1 MAGRS
6 HPVVRIVGHPQLRRL
21 AVAFGLFAIAE
32 NATWIAIT
40 VFAFTRGGVGEAGL
54 VAVVQLAPAVAV
66 APFAAYAGDRFRK
79 DVVLVVGYAVQAVTM
94 LATAAAMWGDAPGLI
109 VYAAATSAAVAV
121 TFTRPAVGSL
131 LPIATTTPTDLTAA
145 NVTMG
150 VLQFFGAFA
159 GPAIAGLLLR
169 GDGEPALVFASMGV
183 ALVVAALLVCRL
195 GLDRTMVHSEAAVGT
210 ADVIHD
216 ALGGFRTL
224 RSDADLRLLV
234 GVASLG
240 ALVVGACDVLV
251 VAVASGLFDE
261 SQPARAGLFG
271 AAFGLGALLG
281 ALGSVAFVGRTKL
294 AVPLAIAVGASGGA
308 MAMIAAMSHVAPV
321 VLLFVLCGTGESL
334 SSITA
339 SSLVQ
344 RFAPANVLSRV
355 FGVLE
360 GLEMA
365 AIAAGAAAASLLA
378 NWLGLRAGLLVLG
391 LIVPA
396 LVVAAAPRLRR
407 IDAAAPSP
415 RPELVEL
422 VLGIPML
429 ARLSPPTLERLLAG
443 MEAHEIDAGAVV
455 VRQGDEGD
463 RYYVVERGE
472 LTVSVDGKPARTLG
486 PGSGFG
492 EIALVRDV
500 PRTATI
506 TAITPTLLHS
516 VRRADFLTAL
526 SGHPAGLGAAR
537 DHAQRLLDDD
547 VERGDPPSA

>member
-1 MAGRS
+1 M
-6 HPVVRIVGHPQLRRL
+6 RIVGHPQLRRL

-94 LATAAAMWGDAPGLI
+94 LATAAAMWGGAPELI

-334 SSITA
+334 SRITA

-360 GLEMA
+360 GLDMA

>member
-94 LATAAAMWGDAPGLI
+94 LATAAAMWGGAPELI